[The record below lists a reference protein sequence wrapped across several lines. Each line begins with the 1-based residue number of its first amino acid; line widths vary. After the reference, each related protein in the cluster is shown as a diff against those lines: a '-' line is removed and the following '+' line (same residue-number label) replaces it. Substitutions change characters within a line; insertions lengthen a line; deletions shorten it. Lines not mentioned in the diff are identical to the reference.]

1 MRSKSENPVNLMTFD
16 LELSQRR
23 ALVTGG
29 TKGIG
34 AAVVDVLKNT
44 GVKVLATARSLPVKP
59 LDGVRYIEADVST
72 AGGCAKVAR
81 SVLEQL
87 GGIDIIVKVAGGS
100 SGPGGG
106 VAPLDDHELAKRI
119 DLNLISTVRL
129 DRALLPAP
137 IASRAGVILHVT

>member
-72 AGGCAKVAR
+72 AGGCAMVAP

-87 GGIDIIVKVAGGS
+87 GGIDIILKGARRS
-100 SGPGGG
+100 ISPGG
-106 VAPLDDHELAKRI
+106 RF
-119 DLNLISTVRL
+119 S
-129 DRALLPAP
+129 ALGGPP
-137 IASRAGVILHVT
+137 R